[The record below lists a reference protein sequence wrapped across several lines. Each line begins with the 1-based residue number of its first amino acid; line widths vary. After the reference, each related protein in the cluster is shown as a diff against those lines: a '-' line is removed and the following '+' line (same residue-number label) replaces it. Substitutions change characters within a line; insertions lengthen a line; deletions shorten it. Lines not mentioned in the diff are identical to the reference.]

1 MNRTRYIHTILM
13 LIALSATLA
22 SCNNSSGSSGS
33 AAFGGSTAAKST
45 DEIVQAYTQETTKPG
60 GEVTVQGMRKVKLDN
75 LCKVLAK
82 VSDNNPVQ
90 LTPSKWRTTRGFFI
104 THSTE
109 LNFFCSK
116 YANLG
121 DLFDAINLDPKLI
134 HKEDLRASI
143 SSIADV
149 MNGADVT
156 SGPKKILST
165 SPVGPCDST
174 ISSTTSPVG
183 GGDTKATIAAT
194 TGMSAC
200 GPGLVIGILLMNA
213 DPSSI
218 NSNLTAAGVACLAL
232 YANLLKKNNIGLPQ
246 GAQSSAGS
254 SSCKKDPNKAGAN
267 GSAGGGN
274 TGGGDASDGDTSGG

>member
-1 MNRTRYIHTILM
+1 MLM
-13 LIALSATLA
+13 LIAMSTTLV

-33 AAFGGSTAAKST
+33 AAFGGSTAAKTT
-45 DEIVQAYTQETTKPG
+45 DEIIQAYTQETSKPG
-60 GEVTVQGMRKVKLDN
+60 GQVTVQGMRKVKLDN

-90 LTPSKWRTTRGFFI
+90 LTPSKWRTTRGFLI

-109 LNFFCSK
+109 LNYFCSK
-116 YANLG
+116 YTNLG

-134 HKEDLRASI
+134 HQVDLKASI

-156 SGPKKILST
+156 SGPKKIMST
-165 SPVGPCDST
+165 TPVGQCDTSSPT
-174 ISSTTSPVG
+174 ISPVG
-183 GGDTKATIAAT
+183 GGDTKATMAAT
-194 TGMSAC
+194 NGMSAC
-200 GPGLVIGILLMNA
+200 GPGLVIGILLMNT

-218 NSNLTAAGVACLAL
+218 NSDLTAAGVACLAL
-232 YANLLKKNNIGLPQ
+232 YANLLKKNNIELPQ
-246 GAQSSAGS
+246 GTQGSAGT
-254 SSCKKDPNKAGAN
+254 SSCKKDATKAGSS
-267 GSAGGGN
+267 GGVGGGN

>member
-1 MNRTRYIHTILM
+1 MNCKCYMNSMLM
-13 LIALSATLA
+13 LIALSATVV

-33 AAFGGSTAAKST
+33 ASFGGSPAAKST
-45 DEIVQAYTQETTKPG
+45 DEIVQSYTQETTKPG

-90 LTPSKWRTTRGFFI
+90 LTPSKWRTTRGFLI

-116 YANLG
+116 YTNLG
-121 DLFDAINLDPKLI
+121 DLFDAINLDPKLM
-134 HKEDLRASI
+134 HKEDLKASI

-165 SPVGPCDST
+165 TPVGQCDST
-174 ISSTTSPVG
+174 ISSTISPVG
-183 GGDTKATIAAT
+183 GGDTKATKAAT

-200 GPGLVIGILLMNA
+200 GPGLVIGILLMNS

-246 GAQSSAGS
+246 GAQDSAGA
-254 SSCKKDPNKAGAN
+254 SSCKKDANKAGAS
-267 GSAGGGN
+267 GTVGGGN
-274 TGGGDASDGDTSGG
+274 TSGGDSSEGDASGG